1 MYCKT
6 VKAKKKKSPIL
17 FKMSRRGMDL
27 SMKRQKEKYSTFK
40 HSGFRGVREKQ
51 VSLEMVSGQ
60 KASSGR
66 VKLLLA

>member
-1 MYCKT
+1 
-6 VKAKKKKSPIL
+6 
-17 FKMSRRGMDL
+17 MSRRGMDL
-27 SMKRQKEKYSTFK
+27 SMKKQKEKYSTFK

-51 VSLEMVSGQ
+51 VSLEMASGQ